1 MDPFGILYTDL
12 YQLTMGQVYFR
23 LGLHEKEALFEAFYR
38 KNPDYGAHQAGYTV
52 FAGLDPLL
60 SWMEEVRFGEEELA
74 ALRALK
80 SRSGK
85 PLFDEDYLRY
95 LKAMGGFSGLRVRA
109 LPEGRVA
116 HPQVPLL
123 SVEGP
128 LLQAQLLETAL
139 LNRINYETLIATKAS
154 RVREAAGE
162 ALVLEFGLR
171 RAPAKGGESATR
183 ASLIG
188 GADRT
193 SAVSLSHLLGLPPS
207 GTHAHS
213 LVQAFLALGYT
224 EEDAFRA
231 FAEVFPNDTVLL
243 LDTVDTLRSGLPHA
257 IKVFE
262 ELRRKGH
269 RPVGVRIDSGDL
281 AYLAIQV
288 ARELDKAGFPEAL
301 IVLSGDLDELVIWQ
315 IKSQILE
322 EAPRY
327 GVEPEA
333 LLKRLVY
340 GVGTKMVV
348 SWGAPAL
355 GGVYKLVAI
364 REDGRWAPAI
374 KISDSLEK
382 VLNPGHKKVFRVYDH
397 RGLATADLLTT
408 HEEEPDPR
416 KPLTLR
422 HPTDATKH
430 RTLQPGSFALEPL
443 LEEVF
448 RGKRLFPPL
457 PLEVLKERRRK
468 DVERLDPGVRR
479 LVNPHLYHVS
489 LSERLFALK
498 EALIQRLE
506 GGHAGIP

>member
-23 LGLHEKEALFEAFYR
+23 MGLHEREALFEAFYR
-38 KNPDYGAHQAGYTV
+38 RNPDYGAHQAGYTV

-60 SWMEEVRFGEEELA
+60 SWMEEARFGEAELS

-80 SRSGK
+80 SRSGR
-85 PLFDEDYLRY
+85 PLFSEDYLAY
-95 LKAMGGFSGLRVRA
+95 LKAMEGFSGLTLRA
-109 LPEGRVA
+109 HLEGRVA
-116 HPQVPLL
+116 HPQVPLI

-139 LNRINYETLIATKAS
+139 LNRIGYETLVATKAS

-162 ALVLEFGLR
+162 AVVLEFGLR
-171 RAPAKGGESATR
+171 RAPGKGGEGATR

-188 GADRT
+188 GADRS
-193 SAVSLSHLLGLPPS
+193 SAVSLSHLLGLPSS

-213 LVQAFLALGYT
+213 LVQAFLALGHS
-224 EEDAFRA
+224 EEEAFQA
-231 FAEVFPNDTVLL
+231 FAEVFPDDTILL
-243 LDTVDTLRSGLPHA
+243 LDTVDTLHSGLPHA

-262 ELRRKGH
+262 ALRKKGH

-333 LLKRLVY
+333 LLKRLVF
-340 GVGTKMVV
+340 GVGTRMVV
-348 SWGAPAL
+348 SWGCPAL
-355 GGVYKLVAI
+355 GGVYKLVAM
-364 REDGRWAPAI
+364 RENGAWAPAI

-382 VLNPGHKKVFRVYDH
+382 ILNPGHKRVYRVYDE
-397 RGLATADLLTT
+397 RGLATADLLALA
-408 HEEEPDPR
+408 EEEVREDR
-416 KPLTLR
+416 PLTLR
-422 HPTDATKH
+422 HPTDPTK
-430 RTLQPGSFALEPL
+430 RRVLSPGAFALEPL
-443 LEEVF
+443 LVEAF
-448 RGKRLFPPL
+448 RGGKRLFPPL
-457 PLEVLKERRRK
+457 SIKELRARRDR
-468 DVERLDPGVRR
+468 DVARLDPGVRR
-479 LVNPHLYHVS
+479 LVNPHIYHVS
-489 LSERLFALK
+489 LTERLFALK
-498 EALIQRLE
+498 EELLRKLE
-506 GGHAGIP
+506 G

>member
-23 LGLHEKEALFEAFYR
+23 MGLHEREALFEAFYR
-38 KNPDYGAHQAGYTV
+38 RNPDYGAHQAGYTV

-60 SWMEEVRFGEEELA
+60 SWMEEARFGEAELN

-80 SRSGK
+80 SRSGR
-85 PLFDEDYLRY
+85 PLFFEDYLAY
-95 LKAMGGFSGLRVRA
+95 LKAMGGFSGLTLRA
-109 LPEGRVA
+109 HLEGRVA
-116 HPQVPLL
+116 HPQVPLI

-139 LNRINYETLIATKAS
+139 LNRINYETLVATKAS

-162 ALVLEFGLR
+162 AVVLEFGLR
-171 RAPAKGGESATR
+171 RAPGKGGENATR

-188 GADRT
+188 GADRS
-193 SAVSLSHLLGLPPS
+193 SAVSLSHLLGLPSS

-213 LVQAFLALGYT
+213 LVQAFLALGHS
-224 EEDAFRA
+224 EEEAFQA
-231 FAEVFPNDTVLL
+231 FAEVFPDDTILL
-243 LDTVDTLRSGLPHA
+243 LDTVDTLHSGLPHA

-262 ELRRKGH
+262 ALRKKGH

-333 LLKRLVY
+333 LLKRLVF
-340 GVGTKMVV
+340 GVGTRMVV
-348 SWGAPAL
+348 SWGYPAL

-364 REDGRWAPAI
+364 RENGAWAPAI

-382 VLNPGHKKVFRVYDH
+382 ILNPGHKRVYRVYDE
-397 RGLATADLLTT
+397 RGLATADLLALA
-408 HEEEPDPR
+408 EEEVREDR
-416 KPLTLR
+416 PLTLR
-422 HPTDATKH
+422 HPTDPTK
-430 RTLQPGSFALEPL
+430 RRVLSPGAFTLEPL
-443 LEEVF
+443 LVEAF
-448 RGKRLFPPL
+448 RGGKRLFPPL
-457 PLEVLKERRRK
+457 SIKELRARRDR
-468 DVERLDPGVRR
+468 DVARLDPGVRR
-479 LVNPHLYHVS
+479 LVNPHIYHVS
-489 LSERLFALK
+489 LTERLFALK
-498 EALIQRLE
+498 EELVRKLE
-506 GGHAGIP
+506 G

>member
-23 LGLHEKEALFEAFYR
+23 MGLHEKEALFEAFYR
-38 KNPDYGAHQAGYTV
+38 RNPDYGAHQAGYTV

-60 SWMEEVRFGEEELA
+60 SWMEEARFGEEEIA
-74 ALRALK
+74 ALRSLK

-85 PLFDEDYLRY
+85 PLFAEDYLRY
-95 LKAMGGFSGLRVRA
+95 LKAMGGFSGLTLKA

-116 HPQVPLL
+116 HPQVPLI

-139 LNRINYETLIATKAS
+139 LNRLNYETLIATKAS

-162 ALVLEFGLR
+162 AVVLEFGLR

-188 GADRT
+188 GANRS
-193 SAVSLSHLLGLPPS
+193 SAVSLSHLLGLPAS

-213 LVQAFLALGYT
+213 LVQAFMALGYS

-231 FAEVFPNDTVLL
+231 FAEVFPDDTILL
-243 LDTVDTLRSGLPHA
+243 LDTVDTLHSGLPHA
-257 IKVFE
+257 IRVFE

-269 RPVGVRIDSGDL
+269 KPVGVRIDSGDL
-281 AYLAIQV
+281 AHLAIQV
-288 ARELDKAGFPEAL
+288 ARELDKAGFPEVL

-327 GVEPEA
+327 GVDPDR

-340 GVGTKMVV
+340 GVGTRMVV

-355 GGVYKLVAI
+355 GGVYKLVAV
-364 REDGRWAPAI
+364 RENGTWAPAM
-374 KISDSLEK
+374 KVSNSLEK
-382 VLNPGHKKVFRVYDH
+382 VLNPGHKRVYRVYDE
-397 RGLATADLLTT
+397 RGLATADLLALA
-408 HEEEPDPR
+408 EEEVREDA
-416 KPLTLR
+416 PLTLR
-422 HPTDATKH
+422 HPTDPTKR
-430 RTLQPGSFALEPL
+430 RTLRPGSFRLEPL
-443 LEEVF
+443 LEEVY
-448 RGKRLFPPL
+448 RGRRLFPPL
-457 PLEVLKERRRK
+457 PLEELRKRRDR
-468 DVERLDPGVRR
+468 DVALLDPGVRR
-479 LVNPHLYHVS
+479 LVNPHVYHVS
-489 LSERLFALK
+489 LTERLFALK
-498 EALIQRLE
+498 EELVRRLE
-506 GGHAGIP
+506 G

>member
-23 LGLHEKEALFEAFYR
+23 MGLHEREALFEAFYR
-38 KNPDYGAHQAGYTV
+38 RNPDYGAHQAGYTV

-60 SWMEEVRFGEEELA
+60 SWMEEARFGEAELN

-80 SRSGK
+80 SRSGR
-85 PLFDEDYLRY
+85 PLFSEDYLAY
-95 LKAMGGFSGLRVRA
+95 LKAMGGFSGLTLRA
-109 LPEGRVA
+109 HLEGRVA
-116 HPQVPLL
+116 HPQVPLI

-139 LNRINYETLIATKAS
+139 LNRINYETLVATKAS

-162 ALVLEFGLR
+162 AVVLEFGLR
-171 RAPAKGGESATR
+171 RAPGKGGEGATR

-188 GADRT
+188 GADRS
-193 SAVSLSHLLGLPPS
+193 SAVSLSHLLGLPSS

-213 LVQAFLALGYT
+213 LVQAFLALGHS
-224 EEDAFRA
+224 EEEAFQA
-231 FAEVFPNDTVLL
+231 FAEVFPDDTILL
-243 LDTVDTLRSGLPHA
+243 LDTVDTLHSGLPHA

-262 ELRRKGH
+262 ALRKKGH

-340 GVGTKMVV
+340 GVGTRMVV
-348 SWGAPAL
+348 SWGYPAL

-364 REDGRWAPAI
+364 RENGAWAPAI

-382 VLNPGHKKVFRVYDH
+382 ILNPGHKRVYRVYDE
-397 RGLATADLLTT
+397 RGLATADLLALA
-408 HEEEPDPR
+408 EEEVREDR
-416 KPLTLR
+416 PLTLR
-422 HPTDATKH
+422 HPTDPTK
-430 RTLQPGSFALEPL
+430 RRVLSPGAFTLEPL
-443 LEEVF
+443 LVEAF
-448 RGKRLFPPL
+448 RGGKRLFPPL
-457 PLEVLKERRRK
+457 SIKELRARRDR
-468 DVERLDPGVRR
+468 DVARLDPGVRR
-479 LVNPHLYHVS
+479 LVNPHIYHVS
-489 LSERLFALK
+489 LTERLFALK
-498 EALIQRLE
+498 EELVRKLE
-506 GGHAGIP
+506 G

>member
-23 LGLHEKEALFEAFYR
+23 LGLHEREALFEAFYR

-60 SWMEEVRFGEEELA
+60 SWMETARFGNEELE
-74 ALRALK
+74 ALGALK
-80 SRSGK
+80 GRSGK
-85 PLFDEDYLRY
+85 PLFAEDYLRY
-95 LKAMGGFSGLRVRA
+95 LKDVGGFSGLTVRA

-162 ALVLEFGLR
+162 EAVVLEFGLR
-171 RAPAKGGESATR
+171 RAPGKGGESATR

-188 GADRT
+188 GANRS
-193 SAVSLSHLLGLPPS
+193 SAVSLSHLLGLPSS

-224 EEDAFRA
+224 EEDAFQA
-231 FAEVFPNDTVLL
+231 FAEVFPDDTILL
-243 LDTVDTLRSGLPHA
+243 LDTVDTLHSGLPHA
-257 IKVFE
+257 LKVFE
-262 ELRRKGH
+262 RLRRKGH

-288 ARELDKAGFPEAL
+288 AKELDKAGFADTL

-327 GVEPEA
+327 GVEPEK

-340 GVGTKMVV
+340 GVGTRMVV
-348 SWGAPAL
+348 SWGYPAL

-364 REDGRWAPAI
+364 RENGTWAPAI

-382 VLNPGHKKVFRVYDH
+382 VLNPGHKKVYRVYDG
-397 RGLATADLLTT
+397 RGLATADLLATFD
-408 HEEEPDPR
+408 EEVREDT
-416 KPLTLR
+416 PLHLR
-422 HPTDATKH
+422 HPTDPTKR
-430 RTLQPGSFALEPL
+430 RTLRPGEFTLEPL
-443 LEEVF
+443 LEEAF
-448 RGKRLFPPL
+448 RGRRLFPPV
-457 PLEVLKERRRK
+457 PLEALRERRQK
-468 DVERLDPGVRR
+468 DVARLDPGVRR
-479 LVNPHLYHVS
+479 LVNPHIYHVS
-489 LSERLFALK
+489 LTERLFALK
-498 EALIQRLE
+498 EALVARLS
-506 GGHAGIP
+506 G

>member
-23 LGLHEKEALFEAFYR
+23 MGLHEREALFEAFYR
-38 KNPDYGAHQAGYTV
+38 RNPDYGAHQAGYTV

-60 SWMEEVRFGEEELA
+60 SWMEEARFDEAELN

-80 SRSGK
+80 SRSGR
-85 PLFDEDYLRY
+85 PLFSEDYLAY
-95 LKAMGGFSGLRVRA
+95 LKAMGGFSGLTVRA
-109 LPEGRVA
+109 HLEGRVA
-116 HPQVPLL
+116 HPQVPLI

-128 LLQAQLLETAL
+128 LLQVQLLETAL
-139 LNRINYETLIATKAS
+139 LNRINYETLVATKAS

-162 ALVLEFGLR
+162 AVVLEFGLR
-171 RAPAKGGESATR
+171 RAPGKGGGSATR

-188 GADRT
+188 GADRS
-193 SAVSLSHLLGLPPS
+193 SAVSLSHLLGLPSS

-213 LVQAFLALGYT
+213 LVQAFLALGHS
-224 EEDAFRA
+224 EEEAFQA
-231 FAEVFPNDTVLL
+231 FAEVFPDDTILL
-243 LDTVDTLRSGLPHA
+243 LDTVDTLHSGLPHA

-262 ELRRKGH
+262 ALRKKGH

-340 GVGTKMVV
+340 GVGTRMVV
-348 SWGAPAL
+348 SWGYPAL

-364 REDGRWAPAI
+364 RENGAWAPAI

-382 VLNPGHKKVFRVYDH
+382 ILNPGYKRVYRVYDE
-397 RGLATADLLTT
+397 RGLATADLLALA
-408 HEEEPDPR
+408 EEEVREDR
-416 KPLTLR
+416 PLTLR
-422 HPTDATKH
+422 HPTDPTK
-430 RTLQPGSFALEPL
+430 RRVLSPGAFTLEPL
-443 LEEVF
+443 LVKAF
-448 RGKRLFPPL
+448 RGGKRLFPPL
-457 PLEVLKERRRK
+457 SIKELRARRDR
-468 DVERLDPGVRR
+468 DVARLDPGVRR
-479 LVNPHLYHVS
+479 LVNPHIYHVS
-489 LSERLFALK
+489 LTERLFALK
-498 EALIQRLE
+498 EELVRKLE
-506 GGHAGIP
+506 G

>member
-23 LGLHEKEALFEAFYR
+23 LGLHERQALFEAFYR

-60 SWMEEVRFGEEELA
+60 SWMEGARFQEEDLD

-80 SRSGK
+80 GRSGRS
-85 PLFDEDYLRY
+85 LFGEDYLAY
-95 LKAMGGFSGLRVRA
+95 LREMGGFSGLTLRA

-116 HPQVPLL
+116 HPQVPLI

-162 ALVLEFGLR
+162 AVVLEFGLR
-171 RAPAKGGESATR
+171 RSPAKGGEAATR

-188 GADRT
+188 GANRS
-193 SAVSLSHLLGLPPS
+193 SAVSLSHLLGLPSS

-213 LVQAFLALGYT
+213 LVQAFLALGYS
-224 EEDAFRA
+224 EEEAFQA
-231 FAEVFPNDTVLL
+231 FAEVFPDDTILL
-243 LDTVDTLRSGLPHA
+243 LDTVDTLHSGLPHA
-257 IKVFE
+257 IRVFE
-262 ELRRKGH
+262 ALRRKGH

-288 ARELDKAGFPEAL
+288 AKELDKAGFPETL

-327 GVEPEA
+327 GVDPDR
-333 LLKRLVY
+333 LLRRLVY

-348 SWGAPAL
+348 SWGHPAL

-364 REDGRWAPAI
+364 RENGTWAPAI

-382 VLNPGHKKVFRVYDH
+382 ILNPGHKRVYRVYDQ
-397 RGLATADLLTT
+397 RGLATADLLATA
-408 HEEEPDPR
+408 EETLRPDQ
-416 KPLTLR
+416 PLCLR
-422 HPTDATKH
+422 HPTDPTKR
-430 RTLQPGSFALEPL
+430 RTLRPGEFTLEPL
-443 LEEVF
+443 LEEVY
-448 RGKRLFPPL
+448 RGRRLFPPL
-457 PLEVLKERRRK
+457 PLEVLQERRRK

-479 LVNPHLYHVS
+479 LVNPHIYHVS
-489 LSERLFALK
+489 LTERLFALK
-498 EALIQRLE
+498 EELVRRLE
-506 GGHAGIP
+506 EG

>member
-23 LGLHEKEALFEAFYR
+23 MGLHEREALFEAFYR

-60 SWMEEVRFGEEELA
+60 SWMETARFGEEELS

-85 PLFDEDYLRY
+85 PLFAEDYLAY
-95 LKAMGGFSGLRVRA
+95 LRGMGGFSGLTLRA

-116 HPQVPLL
+116 HPQVPLV

-139 LNRINYETLIATKAS
+139 LNRLSYETLIATKAS

-162 ALVLEFGLR
+162 AVVLEFGLR

-188 GADRT
+188 GANRS
-193 SAVSLSHLLGLPPS
+193 SAVSLSHLLGLPAS

-213 LVQAFLALGYT
+213 LVQAFLALGHS
-224 EEDAFRA
+224 EEEAFQA
-231 FAEVFPNDTVLL
+231 FAEVFPDDTILL
-243 LDTVDTLRSGLPHA
+243 LDTVDTLHSGLPHA
-257 IKVFE
+257 LRVFE
-262 ELRRKGH
+262 RLRRKGH

-288 ARELDKAGFPEAL
+288 AKELDRAGFSEVL

-327 GVEPEA
+327 GVDPDR
-333 LLKRLVY
+333 LLRRLVY
-340 GVGTKMVV
+340 GVGTRMVV

-355 GGVYKLVAI
+355 GMVYKLVAV
-364 REDGRWAPAI
+364 REDGAWAPAM
-374 KISDSLEK
+374 KVSDSLEK
-382 VLNPGHKKVFRVYDH
+382 VLNPGHKKVFRVYDE
-397 RGLATADLLTT
+397 RGLATADLLALA
-408 HEEEPDPR
+408 EEEVGEER
-416 KPLTLR
+416 PLALR
-422 HPTDATKH
+422 HPSDPTKR
-430 RTLQPGSFALEPL
+430 RTLRPGTFALEPL
-443 LEEVF
+443 LEEAF
-448 RGKRLFPPL
+448 RSRRLFAPL
-457 PLEVLKERRRK
+457 SLEVLQERRRK
-468 DVERLDPGVRR
+468 NVARLDSGVRR
-479 LVNPHLYHVS
+479 LVNPHVYHVS
-489 LSERLFALK
+489 LTEKLFALK
-498 EALIQRLE
+498 EALLRKLE
-506 GGHAGIP
+506 EA

>member
-23 LGLHEKEALFEAFYR
+23 LGLHERPALFEAFYR
-38 KNPDYGAHQAGYTV
+38 KNPDYGAHQAGYTI

-60 SWMEEVRFGEEELA
+60 SWMEEVHFGEEEIA
-74 ALRALK
+74 ALRTLK
-80 SRSGK
+80 GRSGQ
-85 PLFDEDYLRY
+85 PLFAEDYLRY
-95 LKAMGGFSGLRVRA
+95 LREMGGFRGLTLRA

-116 HPQVPLL
+116 HPQVPLI

-162 ALVLEFGLR
+162 ATVMEFGLR
-171 RAPAKGGESATR
+171 RAPSKGGESATR

-188 GADRT
+188 GASRS
-193 SAVSLSHLLGLPPS
+193 SAVSLSHLLGLPSS

-213 LVQAFLALGYT
+213 LVQAFLALGYS
-224 EEDAFRA
+224 EEEAFQA
-231 FAEVFPNDTVLL
+231 FAEVFPDDTILL
-243 LDTVDTLRSGLPHA
+243 LDTVDTLGSGLPHA
-257 IKVFE
+257 IRVFE
-262 ELRRKGH
+262 RLRRQGH

-281 AYLAIQV
+281 AYLSIQV
-288 ARELDKAGFPEAL
+288 AKELDRAGFPEAL

-327 GVEPEA
+327 GVDPEA

-348 SWGAPAL
+348 SWGYPAL

-364 REDGRWAPAI
+364 REDGGWAPAI

-382 VLNPGHKKVFRVYDH
+382 ILNPGHKKVYRVYDR
-397 RGLATADLLTT
+397 RGLATADLLAT
-408 HEEEPDPR
+408 HEEEVREDQA
-416 KPLTLR
+416 LCLR
-422 HPTDATKH
+422 HPTDPTKR
-430 RTLQPGSFALEPL
+430 RTLRPGEFTLEPL
-443 LEEVF
+443 QEEVF
-448 RGKRLFPPL
+448 RGGRLFPPV
-457 PLEVLKERRRK
+457 PLEVLQERRKR

-479 LVNPHLYHVS
+479 LVNPHIYHVS
-489 LSERLFALK
+489 LTEGLFSLK
-498 EALIQRLE
+498 EELVARLE
-506 GGHAGIP
+506 QG

>member
-23 LGLHEKEALFEAFYR
+23 MGLHEREALFEAFYR
-38 KNPDYGAHQAGYTV
+38 RNPDYGAHQAGYTV

-60 SWMEEVRFGEEELA
+60 SWMEEARFGEAELN

-80 SRSGK
+80 SRSGR
-85 PLFDEDYLRY
+85 PLFSEDYLAY
-95 LKAMGGFSGLRVRA
+95 LKAMGGFSGLTLRA
-109 LPEGRVA
+109 HLEGRVA
-116 HPQVPLL
+116 HPQVPLI

-139 LNRINYETLIATKAS
+139 LNRINHETLVATKAS

-162 ALVLEFGLR
+162 AVVLEFGLR
-171 RAPAKGGESATR
+171 RAPGKGGEGATR

-188 GADRT
+188 GADRS
-193 SAVSLSHLLGLPPS
+193 SAVSLSHLLGLPSS

-213 LVQAFLALGYT
+213 LVQAFLALGHS
-224 EEDAFRA
+224 EEEAFQA
-231 FAEVFPNDTVLL
+231 FAEVFPDDTILL
-243 LDTVDTLRSGLPHA
+243 LDTVDTLHSGLPHA

-262 ELRRKGH
+262 ALRKKGH
-269 RPVGVRIDSGDL
+269 RHVGVRIDSGDL

-288 ARELDKAGFPEAL
+288 ARELDKAGFLEAL

-340 GVGTKMVV
+340 GVGTRMVV
-348 SWGAPAL
+348 SWGYPAL

-364 REDGRWAPAI
+364 RENGAWAPAI

-382 VLNPGHKKVFRVYDH
+382 ILNPGHKRVYRVYDE
-397 RGLATADLLTT
+397 RGLATADLLALA
-408 HEEEPDPR
+408 EEEVREDR
-416 KPLTLR
+416 PLTLR
-422 HPTDATKH
+422 HPTDPTK
-430 RTLQPGSFALEPL
+430 RRVLSPGAFTLEPL
-443 LEEVF
+443 LVEAF
-448 RGKRLFPPL
+448 RGGKRLFPPL
-457 PLEVLKERRRK
+457 SIKELRARRDR
-468 DVERLDPGVRR
+468 DVARLDPGVRR
-479 LVNPHLYHVS
+479 LVNPHIYHVS
-489 LSERLFALK
+489 LTERLFALK
-498 EALIQRLE
+498 EELVRKLE
-506 GGHAGIP
+506 G

>member
-23 LGLHEKEALFEAFYR
+23 MGLHEREALFEAFYR
-38 KNPDYGAHQAGYTV
+38 RNPDYGAHQAGYTV

-60 SWMEEVRFGEEELA
+60 SWMEEARFGEAELN

-80 SRSGK
+80 SRSGR
-85 PLFDEDYLRY
+85 PLFSEDYLAY
-95 LKAMGGFSGLRVRA
+95 LKAMGGFSGLTLRA
-109 LPEGRVA
+109 HLEGRVA
-116 HPQVPLL
+116 HPQVPLI

-139 LNRINYETLIATKAS
+139 LNRINYETLVATKAS

-162 ALVLEFGLR
+162 AVVLEFGLR
-171 RAPAKGGESATR
+171 RAPGKGGEGATR

-188 GADRT
+188 GADRS
-193 SAVSLSHLLGLPPS
+193 SAVSLSHLLGLPSS

-213 LVQAFLALGYT
+213 LVQAFLALGHS
-224 EEDAFRA
+224 EEEAFQA
-231 FAEVFPNDTVLL
+231 FAEVFPDDTILL
-243 LDTVDTLRSGLPHA
+243 LDTVDTLHSGLPHA

-262 ELRRKGH
+262 ALRKKGH

-333 LLKRLVY
+333 LLKRLVF
-340 GVGTKMVV
+340 GVGTRMVV
-348 SWGAPAL
+348 SWGYPAL

-364 REDGRWAPAI
+364 RENGAWAPAI

-382 VLNPGHKKVFRVYDH
+382 ILNPGHKRVYRVYDE
-397 RGLATADLLTT
+397 RGLATADLLALA
-408 HEEEPDPR
+408 EEEVREDR
-416 KPLTLR
+416 PLTLR
-422 HPTDATKH
+422 HPTDPTK
-430 RTLQPGSFALEPL
+430 RRVLSPGAFTLEPL
-443 LEEVF
+443 LVEAF
-448 RGKRLFPPL
+448 RGGKRLFPPL
-457 PLEVLKERRRK
+457 SIKELRARRDR
-468 DVERLDPGVRR
+468 DVARLDPGVRR
-479 LVNPHLYHVS
+479 LVNPHIYHVS
-489 LSERLFALK
+489 LTERLFALK
-498 EALIQRLE
+498 EELLRKLE
-506 GGHAGIP
+506 G

>member
-60 SWMEEVRFGEEELA
+60 SWMESARFGNEELE

-80 SRSGK
+80 GRSGK
-85 PLFDEDYLRY
+85 PLFAEDYLRY
-95 LKAMGGFSGLRVRA
+95 LKEMGGFSGLTVRA

-162 ALVLEFGLR
+162 EAIVLEFGLR
-171 RAPAKGGESATR
+171 RAPGKGGESATR

-188 GADRT
+188 GANRS
-193 SAVSLSHLLGLPPS
+193 SAVSLSHLLGLPSS

-213 LVQAFLALGYT
+213 LVQAFLALGYS
-224 EEDAFRA
+224 EEDAFQA
-231 FAEVFPNDTVLL
+231 FAEVFPDDTILL
-243 LDTVDTLRSGLPHA
+243 LDTVDTLHSGLPHA
-257 IKVFE
+257 LKVFE
-262 ELRRKGH
+262 RLRRKGH

-288 ARELDKAGFPEAL
+288 AKELDKAGFADTL

-327 GVEPEA
+327 GVEPER

-340 GVGTKMVV
+340 GVGTRMVV
-348 SWGAPAL
+348 SWGYPAL

-364 REDGRWAPAI
+364 RENGTWAPAI

-382 VLNPGHKKVFRVYDH
+382 VLNPGHKKVYRVYDH
-397 RGLATADLLTT
+397 RGLATADLLATFD
-408 HEEEPDPR
+408 EEVREDT
-416 KPLTLR
+416 PLHLR
-422 HPTDATKH
+422 HPTDPTKR
-430 RTLQPGSFALEPL
+430 RTLRPGEFTLEPL
-443 LEEVF
+443 LEEAF

-457 PLEVLKERRRK
+457 PLEVLRERRHK
-468 DVERLDPGVRR
+468 DVSRLDPGVRR
-479 LVNPHLYHVS
+479 LVNPHIYHVS
-489 LSERLFALK
+489 LTERLFALK
-498 EALIQRLE
+498 EALVARL
-506 GGHAGIP
+506 AG

>member
-23 LGLHEKEALFEAFYR
+23 MGLHERPALFEAFYR

-60 SWMEEVRFGEEELA
+60 SWMEEARFGEGEIA

-85 PLFDEDYLRY
+85 PLFSEDYLAY
-95 LKAMGGFSGLRVRA
+95 LREMGGFSDLTLRA

-116 HPQVPLL
+116 HPQVPLI

-139 LNRINYETLIATKAS
+139 LNRINHETLIATKAS

-162 ALVLEFGLR
+162 AVVLEFGLR
-171 RAPAKGGESATR
+171 RAPGKGGEGATR

-188 GADRT
+188 GANRS
-193 SAVSLSHLLGLPPS
+193 SAVSLSHLLGLPSS

-213 LVQAFLALGYT
+213 LVQAFLALGYS
-224 EEDAFRA
+224 EEEAFQA
-231 FAEVFPNDTVLL
+231 FAEVFPDDTILL
-243 LDTVDTLRSGLPHA
+243 LDTVDTLHSGLPHA

-262 ELRRKGH
+262 ALRKKGH

-288 ARELDKAGFPEAL
+288 ARELNKAGFPETL

-327 GVEPEA
+327 GVDPEG
-333 LLKRLVY
+333 LLKRLVF
-340 GVGTKMVV
+340 GVGTRMVV
-348 SWGAPAL
+348 SWGYPAL

-364 REDGRWAPAI
+364 RENGSWAPAI

-382 VLNPGHKKVFRVYDH
+382 ILNPGHKRVYRVYDA
-397 RGLATADLLTT
+397 RGLATADLLSLA
-408 HEEEPDPR
+408 EEEVRPDS
-416 KPLTLR
+416 PLCLR
-422 HPTDATKH
+422 HPTDPTKR
-430 RTLQPGSFALEPL
+430 RTLSPGNFALEPL
-443 LEEVF
+443 LVEAF
-448 RGKRLFPPL
+448 RGGRRLFPPL
-457 PLEVLKERRRK
+457 PIEALRRRRDE
-468 DVERLDPGVRR
+468 DVARLDPGVRR
-479 LVNPHLYHVS
+479 LVNPHIYHVS
-489 LSERLFALK
+489 LTERLFALK
-498 EALIQRLE
+498 EELVRKLE
-506 GGHAGIP
+506 G

>member
-23 LGLHEKEALFEAFYR
+23 LGLHEREALFEAFYR

-60 SWMEEVRFGEEELA
+60 SWMETARFGNEELE
-74 ALRALK
+74 ALGALK
-80 SRSGK
+80 GRSGK
-85 PLFDEDYLRY
+85 PLFAEDYLRY
-95 LKAMGGFSGLRVRA
+95 LKDVGGFSGLTVRA

-162 ALVLEFGLR
+162 EAVVLEFGLR
-171 RAPAKGGESATR
+171 RAPGKGGESATR

-188 GADRT
+188 GANRS
-193 SAVSLSHLLGLPPS
+193 SAVSLSHLLGLPSS

-224 EEDAFRA
+224 EEDAFQA
-231 FAEVFPNDTVLL
+231 FAEVFPDDTILL
-243 LDTVDTLRSGLPHA
+243 LDTVDTLHSGLPHA
-257 IKVFE
+257 LKVFE
-262 ELRRKGH
+262 RLRRKGH

-288 ARELDKAGFPEAL
+288 AKELDKAGFADTL

-327 GVEPEA
+327 GVEPEK

-340 GVGTKMVV
+340 GVGTRMVV
-348 SWGAPAL
+348 SWGYPAL

-364 REDGRWAPAI
+364 RENGTWAPAI

-382 VLNPGHKKVFRVYDH
+382 VLNPGHKKVYRVYDG
-397 RGLATADLLTT
+397 RGLATADLLATFD
-408 HEEEPDPR
+408 EEVREDT
-416 KPLTLR
+416 PLHLR
-422 HPTDATKH
+422 HPTH
-430 RTLQPGSFALEPL
+430 PPQRRTLRPGEFTLEPL
-443 LEEVF
+443 LEEAF
-448 RGKRLFPPL
+448 RGRRLFPPV
-457 PLEVLKERRRK
+457 PLEALRERRQR
-468 DVERLDPGVRR
+468 DVARLDPGVRR
-479 LVNPHLYHVS
+479 LVNPHIYHVS
-489 LSERLFALK
+489 LTERLFALK
-498 EALIQRLE
+498 EALVAQLS
-506 GGHAGIP
+506 G

>member
-23 LGLHEKEALFEAFYR
+23 LGLHEREALFEAFYR

-60 SWMEEVRFGEEELA
+60 SWMETARFGNEELE
-74 ALRALK
+74 ALGALK
-80 SRSGK
+80 GRSGK
-85 PLFDEDYLRY
+85 PLFAEDYLRY
-95 LKAMGGFSGLRVRA
+95 LKDVGGFSSLTVRA

-162 ALVLEFGLR
+162 EAVVLEFGLR
-171 RAPAKGGESATR
+171 RAPGKGGESATR

-188 GADRT
+188 GANRS
-193 SAVSLSHLLGLPPS
+193 SAVSLSHLLGLPSS

-224 EEDAFRA
+224 EEDAFQA
-231 FAEVFPNDTVLL
+231 FAEVFPDDTILL
-243 LDTVDTLRSGLPHA
+243 LDTVDTLHSGLPHA
-257 IKVFE
+257 LKVFE
-262 ELRRKGH
+262 RLRRKGH

-288 ARELDKAGFPEAL
+288 AKELDKAGFADTL

-327 GVEPEA
+327 GVEPEK

-340 GVGTKMVV
+340 GVGTRMVV
-348 SWGAPAL
+348 SWGYPAL

-364 REDGRWAPAI
+364 RENGTWAPAI

-382 VLNPGHKKVFRVYDH
+382 VLNPGHKKVYRVYDG
-397 RGLATADLLTT
+397 RGLATADLLATFD
-408 HEEEPDPR
+408 EEVREDT
-416 KPLTLR
+416 PLHLR
-422 HPTDATKH
+422 HPTDPTKR
-430 RTLQPGSFALEPL
+430 RTLRPGEFTLEPL
-443 LEEVF
+443 LEEAF
-448 RGKRLFPPL
+448 RGRRLFPPV
-457 PLEVLKERRRK
+457 PLEALRERRQR
-468 DVERLDPGVRR
+468 DVARLDPGVRR
-479 LVNPHLYHVS
+479 LVNPHIYHVS
-489 LSERLFALK
+489 LTERLFALK
-498 EALIQRLE
+498 EALVAQLS
-506 GGHAGIP
+506 G

>member
-23 LGLHEKEALFEAFYR
+23 LGLHERPALFEAFYR

-60 SWMEEVRFGEEELA
+60 SWMEEARFGEEEIE

-85 PLFDEDYLRY
+85 PLFAEDYLAY
-95 LKAMGGFSGLRVRA
+95 LQAMGGFSGLTLRA

-116 HPQVPLL
+116 HPQVPLI

-139 LNRINYETLIATKAS
+139 LNRINHETLIATKAS

-162 ALVLEFGLR
+162 AVVLEFGLR
-171 RAPAKGGESATR
+171 RAPGKGGEGATR

-188 GADRT
+188 GADRS
-193 SAVSLSHLLGLPPS
+193 SAVSLSHLLGLPSS

-213 LVQAFLALGYT
+213 LVQAFMALGHS
-224 EEDAFRA
+224 EEEAFLA
-231 FAEVFPNDTVLL
+231 FAEVFPDDTILL
-243 LDTVDTLRSGLPHA
+243 LDTVDTLHSGLPHA

-262 ELRRKGH
+262 TLRKKGH

-288 ARELDKAGFPEAL
+288 AKELDKAGFPEAL

-327 GVEPEA
+327 GVEPEG

-340 GVGTKMVV
+340 GVGTRMVA
-348 SWGAPAL
+348 SWGYPAL

-364 REDGRWAPAI
+364 RENGAWAPAI

-382 VLNPGHKKVFRVYDH
+382 VLNPGHKRVYRVYDE
-397 RGLATADLLTT
+397 RGLATADLLALA
-408 HEEEPDPR
+408 EEEVREDR
-416 KPLTLR
+416 PLTLR
-422 HPTDATKH
+422 HPTDPTKR
-430 RTLQPGSFALEPL
+430 RTLSPGTFTLEPL
-443 LEEVF
+443 LVETF
-448 RGKRLFPPL
+448 REGRRLFPPL
-457 PLEVLKERRRK
+457 PIKELRARRDR
-468 DVERLDPGVRR
+468 DVARLDPGVRR
-479 LVNPHLYHVS
+479 LVNPHIYHVS
-489 LSERLFALK
+489 LTERLFALK
-498 EALIQRLE
+498 EALVRKLE
-506 GGHAGIP
+506 G

>member
-23 LGLHEKEALFEAFYR
+23 LGLHEREALFEAFYR
-38 KNPDYGAHQAGYTV
+38 KNPDYGAHQAGYTI

-60 SWMEEVRFGEEELA
+60 TWMEEARFGEEELA
-74 ALRALK
+74 ALSALK

-85 PLFDEDYLRY
+85 PLFAEDYLRY
-95 LKAMGGFSGLRVRA
+95 LKGIGGFQGLTLRA

-116 HPQVPLL
+116 HPQVPLI

-171 RAPAKGGESATR
+171 RAPAKGGEAATR

-188 GADRT
+188 GANRS
-193 SAVSLSHLLGLPPS
+193 SAVSLSHLLGLPSS

-213 LVQAFLALGYT
+213 MVQAFLALGHS
-224 EEDAFRA
+224 EEEAFQA
-231 FAEVFPNDTVLL
+231 FAEVFPDDTILL
-243 LDTVDTLRSGLPHA
+243 LDTVDTLDSGLPNA
-257 IKVFE
+257 IRVFE
-262 ELRRKGH
+262 RLRRKGH
-269 RPVGVRIDSGDL
+269 KPVGVRIDSGDL

-288 ARELDKAGFPEAL
+288 ARELDKAGFPETL
-301 IVLSGDLDELVIWQ
+301 IILSGDLDELVIWQ
-315 IKSQILE
+315 IKSQIQE

-327 GVEPEA
+327 GVDPDR

-340 GVGTKMVV
+340 GVGTRMVV
-348 SWGAPAL
+348 SWGYPAL

-364 REDGRWAPAI
+364 RENGTWAPAI

-382 VLNPGHKKVFRVYDH
+382 VLNPGHKKVYRVYDR
-397 RGLATADLLTT
+397 RGLATADLLTA
-408 HEEEPDPR
+408 HDEEVRENQ
-416 KPLTLR
+416 PLCLR
-422 HPTDATKH
+422 HPTDPTKR
-430 RTLQPGSFALEPL
+430 RTLRPGEFTLEPL
-443 LEEVF
+443 LEEAY

-457 PLEVLKERRRK
+457 TLEVLQERRRG

-479 LVNPHLYHVS
+479 LVNPHVYHVS

-498 EALIQRLE
+498 EELVARL
-506 GGHAGIP
+506 GQG

>member
-1 MDPFGILYTDL
+1 MLGSMDPFGILYTDL

-23 LGLHEKEALFEAFYR
+23 MGLHEKEALFETFYR

-52 FAGLDPLL
+52 FSGLDPLL
-60 SWMEEVRFGEEELA
+60 SWMEAAHFKKEELE

-95 LKAMGGFSGLRVRA
+95 LQEIGGFSGLTLRA

-116 HPQVPLL
+116 HPQVPLIA
-123 SVEGP
+123 VEGP

-139 LNRINYETLIATKAS
+139 LNRINYETLISTKAS

-162 ALVLEFGLR
+162 AVVLEFGLR
-171 RAPAKGGESATR
+171 RAPGKGGESATR

-188 GADRT
+188 GANRS
-193 SAVSLSHLLGLPPS
+193 SAVSLSHLLGLPSS

-213 LVQAFLALGYT
+213 LVQAYLALGYS
-224 EEDAFRA
+224 ELDAFLA
-231 FAEVFPNDTVLL
+231 FAEVFPDDTILL
-243 LDTVDTLRSGLPHA
+243 LDTVDTLHSGLPHA
-257 IKVFE
+257 IRVFE
-262 ELRRKGH
+262 ALRRKGH

-288 ARELDKAGFPEAL
+288 AKELDKAGFPETL

-315 IKSQILE
+315 IKSQIQE

-327 GVEPEA
+327 GVDPDR
-333 LLKRLVY
+333 LIRRLVY
-340 GVGTKMVV
+340 GVGTKMAV

-355 GGVYKLVAI
+355 GGVYKLVAV
-364 REDGRWAPAI
+364 RENGAWAPAI

-382 VLNPGHKKVFRVYDH
+382 VLNPGHKRVFRVYDE
-397 RGLATADLLTT
+397 RGLATADLLTLAD
-408 HEEEPDPR
+408 EAPDPAL
-416 KPLTLR
+416 PLVLR
-422 HPTDATKH
+422 HPTDATK
-430 RTLQPGSFALEPL
+430 RRSLQPGRYTLEPL
-443 LEEVF
+443 LEEVY
-448 RGKRLFPPL
+448 RGRRLFDPL
-457 PLEVLKERRRK
+457 PIPLLQERRKK

-479 LVNPHLYHVS
+479 LVNPHIYHVS

-498 EALIQRLE
+498 EELIRKL
-506 GGHAGIP
+506 A

>member
-23 LGLHEKEALFEAFYR
+23 LGLHEREALFEAFYR

-60 SWMEEVRFGEEELA
+60 SWMENARFGEAELE

-85 PLFDEDYLRY
+85 PLFAEDYLHY
-95 LKAMGGFSGLRVRA
+95 LKAMGGFSGLTVRA

-162 ALVLEFGLR
+162 EAVVLEFGLR
-171 RAPAKGGESATR
+171 RAPGKGGESATR

-188 GADRT
+188 GANRS
-193 SAVSLSHLLGLPPS
+193 SAVSLSHLLGLPAS

-213 LVQAFLALGYT
+213 LVQAFLALGYS
-224 EEDAFRA
+224 EEDAFQA
-231 FAEVFPNDTVLL
+231 FAEVFPDDTILL
-243 LDTVDTLRSGLPHA
+243 LDTVDTLHSGLPHA

-262 ELRRKGH
+262 NLRKKGH

-281 AYLAIQV
+281 AHLAIQ
-288 ARELDKAGFPEAL
+288 AAKELDKAGFPDTL

-327 GVEPEA
+327 GVDPEK

-340 GVGTKMVV
+340 GVGTRMVV
-348 SWGAPAL
+348 SWGYPAL

-364 REDGRWAPAI
+364 RENGTWAPAM

-382 VLNPGHKKVFRVYDH
+382 ILNPGHKKVYRVYDG
-397 RGLATADLLTT
+397 RGLATADLLATF
-408 HEEEPDPR
+408 EEEVREDA
-416 KPLTLR
+416 PLCLR
-422 HPTDATKH
+422 HPTDPTKR
-430 RTLQPGSFALEPL
+430 RTLNPGEFTLEPL
-443 LEEVF
+443 LQEAF

-457 PLEVLKERRRK
+457 PLEALRERRQK
-468 DVERLDPGVRR
+468 DVARLDPGVRR
-479 LVNPHLYHVS
+479 LVNPHIYHVS
-489 LSERLFALK
+489 LTERLFALK
-498 EALIQRLE
+498 EALVARLS
-506 GGHAGIP
+506 G

>member
-60 SWMEEVRFGEEELA
+60 SWMEGATFGEAELE
-74 ALRALK
+74 ALRALRG
-80 SRSGK
+80 RSGK
-85 PLFDEDYLRY
+85 PLFAEDYLRY
-95 LKAMGGFSGLRVRA
+95 LKGMGGFSGLTLRA

-162 ALVLEFGLR
+162 AVVLEFGLR

-188 GADRT
+188 GANRS
-193 SAVSLSHLLGLPPS
+193 SAVSLSHLLGLPSS

-213 LVQAFLALGYT
+213 LVQAFLALGHS
-224 EEDAFRA
+224 EEEAFQA
-231 FAEVFPNDTVLL
+231 FAEVFPDDTILL
-243 LDTVDTLRSGLPHA
+243 LDTVDTLGSGLPHA
-257 IKVFE
+257 IRVFE
-262 ELRRKGH
+262 RLRRKGH
-269 RPVGVRIDSGDL
+269 KPVGVRIDSGDL

-288 ARELDKAGFPEAL
+288 AKELDKAGFPDTL

-348 SWGAPAL
+348 SWGYPAL

-364 REDGRWAPAI
+364 RENGTWAPAI

-382 VLNPGHKKVFRVYDH
+382 ILNPGHKKVYRVYDR
-397 RGLATADLLTT
+397 RGLATADLLATA
-408 HEEEPDPR
+408 EEEVREDQA
-416 KPLTLR
+416 LCLR
-422 HPTDATKH
+422 HPTDPTKR
-430 RTLQPGSFALEPL
+430 RTLRPGEFTLEPL
-443 LEEVF
+443 LQEAY
-448 RGKRLFPPL
+448 RGRRLFPPL
-457 PLEVLKERRRK
+457 PSRSCRRGGARTWSAWT
-468 DVERLDPGVRR
+468 PGC
-479 LVNPHLYHVS
+479 
-489 LSERLFALK
+489 A
-498 EALIQRLE
+498 AW
-506 GGHAGIP
+506 

>member
-23 LGLHEKEALFEAFYR
+23 LGLHERPALFEAFYR

-60 SWMEEVRFGEEELA
+60 SWMEGARFGEEEVA
-74 ALRALK
+74 ALRAL
-80 SRSGK
+80 RGRGGQ
-85 PLFDEDYLRY
+85 PLFAEDYLRY
-95 LKAMGGFSGLRVRA
+95 LKGMGGFSGLTLRA

-116 HPQVPLL
+116 HPQVPLV
-123 SVEGP
+123 SAEGP

-139 LNRINYETLIATKAS
+139 LNRLTYETLVATKAS

-162 ALVLEFGLR
+162 AVVLEFGLR
-171 RAPAKGGESATR
+171 RAPAKGGEAATR

-188 GADRT
+188 GADRS
-193 SAVSLSHLLGLPPS
+193 SAVSLSHLLGLPSS

-213 LVQAFLALGYT
+213 LVQAFLALGYS
-224 EEDAFRA
+224 EEEAFQA
-231 FAEVFPNDTVLL
+231 FAEVFPDDTILL
-243 LDTVDTLRSGLPHA
+243 LDTVDTLGSGLPHA
-257 IKVFE
+257 IRVFE
-262 ELRRKGH
+262 RLRRRGH

-288 ARELDKAGFPEAL
+288 ARELDRAGFPEVL

-327 GVEPEA
+327 GVDAER

-348 SWGAPAL
+348 SWGHPAL
-355 GGVYKLVAI
+355 GGVYKLVAV
-364 REDGRWAPAI
+364 RENGAWAPAM

-382 VLNPGHKKVFRVYDH
+382 VLNPGHKKAYRVYDK
-397 RGLATADLLTT
+397 RGLATADLLAAFD
-408 HEEEPDPR
+408 EAVREDEA
-416 KPLTLR
+416 LTLR
-422 HPTDATKH
+422 HPTDPAKR
-430 RTLQPGSFALEPL
+430 RTLRPGEFTLEPL
-443 LEEVF
+443 LEEVY
-448 RGKRLFPPL
+448 RGRRLFPPL
-457 PLEVLKERRRK
+457 PLEVLQERRRR

-489 LSERLFALK
+489 LTERLFALK
-498 EALIQRLE
+498 GELAARME
-506 GGHAGIP
+506 RG

>member
-23 LGLHEKEALFEAFYR
+23 MGLHEREALFEAFYR
-38 KNPDYGAHQAGYTV
+38 RNPDYGAHQAGYTV

-60 SWMEEVRFGEEELA
+60 SWMEEARFGEAELN

-80 SRSGK
+80 SRSGR
-85 PLFDEDYLRY
+85 PLFSEDYLAY
-95 LKAMGGFSGLRVRA
+95 LKAMGGFSGLTLRA
-109 LPEGRVA
+109 HLEGRVA
-116 HPQVPLL
+116 HPQVPLI

-139 LNRINYETLIATKAS
+139 LNRINYETLVATKAS

-162 ALVLEFGLR
+162 AVVLEFGLR
-171 RAPAKGGESATR
+171 RAPGKGGEGATR

-188 GADRT
+188 GADRS
-193 SAVSLSHLLGLPPS
+193 SAVSLSHLLGLPSS

-213 LVQAFLALGYT
+213 LVQAFLALGHS
-224 EEDAFRA
+224 EEEAFQT
-231 FAEVFPNDTVLL
+231 FAEVFPDDTILL
-243 LDTVDTLRSGLPHA
+243 LDTVDTLHSGLPHA
-257 IKVFE
+257 IKIFE
-262 ELRRKGH
+262 ALRKKGH

-333 LLKRLVY
+333 LLKRLVF
-340 GVGTKMVV
+340 GVGTRMVV
-348 SWGAPAL
+348 SWGYPAL

-364 REDGRWAPAI
+364 RENGAWAPAI

-382 VLNPGHKKVFRVYDH
+382 ILNPGHKRVYRVYDE
-397 RGLATADLLTT
+397 RGLATADLLALA
-408 HEEEPDPR
+408 EEEVREDR
-416 KPLTLR
+416 PLTLR
-422 HPTDATKH
+422 HPTDPTK
-430 RTLQPGSFALEPL
+430 RRVLSPGAFTLEPL
-443 LEEVF
+443 LVEAF
-448 RGKRLFPPL
+448 RGGKRLFPPL
-457 PLEVLKERRRK
+457 SIKELRARRDR
-468 DVERLDPGVRR
+468 DVARLDPGVRR
-479 LVNPHLYHVS
+479 LVNPHIYHVS
-489 LSERLFALK
+489 LTERLFALK
-498 EALIQRLE
+498 EELVRRLE
-506 GGHAGIP
+506 G

>member
-23 LGLHEKEALFEAFYR
+23 LGLHERQALFEAFYR

-60 SWMEEVRFGEEELA
+60 SWMEGARFQEEELD

-80 SRSGK
+80 GRSGR
-85 PLFDEDYLRY
+85 PLFGEDYLAY
-95 LKAMGGFSGLRVRA
+95 LREMGGFSGLTLRA

-116 HPQVPLL
+116 HPQVPLI

-162 ALVLEFGLR
+162 AVVLEFGLR
-171 RAPAKGGESATR
+171 RSPAKGGEAATR

-188 GADRT
+188 GANRS
-193 SAVSLSHLLGLPPS
+193 SAVSLSHLLGLPSS

-213 LVQAFLALGYT
+213 LVQAFLALGYS
-224 EEDAFRA
+224 EEEAFQA
-231 FAEVFPNDTVLL
+231 FAEVFPDDTILL
-243 LDTVDTLRSGLPHA
+243 LDTVDTLHSGLPHA
-257 IKVFE
+257 IRVFE
-262 ELRRKGH
+262 ALRRKGH

-288 ARELDKAGFPEAL
+288 AKELDKAGFPETL

-327 GVEPEA
+327 GVDPDR
-333 LLKRLVY
+333 LLRRLVY

-348 SWGAPAL
+348 SWGHPAL

-364 REDGRWAPAI
+364 RENGTWAPAI

-382 VLNPGHKKVFRVYDH
+382 ILNPGHKRVYRVYDQ
-397 RGLATADLLTT
+397 RGLATADLLATA
-408 HEEEPDPR
+408 EETLRSDQ
-416 KPLTLR
+416 PLCLR
-422 HPTDATKH
+422 HPTDPTKR
-430 RTLQPGSFALEPL
+430 RTLRPGEFTLEPL
-443 LEEVF
+443 LEEVY
-448 RGKRLFPPL
+448 RGRRLFPPL
-457 PLEVLKERRRK
+457 PLEVLQERRRK

-479 LVNPHLYHVS
+479 LVNPHIYHVS
-489 LSERLFALK
+489 LTERLFALK
-498 EALIQRLE
+498 EELVRRLE
-506 GGHAGIP
+506 EG

>member
-23 LGLHEKEALFEAFYR
+23 MGLHEREALFEAFYR
-38 KNPDYGAHQAGYTV
+38 RNPDYGAHQAGYTV

-60 SWMEEVRFGEEELA
+60 SWMEEARFGEAELN

-80 SRSGK
+80 SRSGR
-85 PLFDEDYLRY
+85 PLFSEDYLAY
-95 LKAMGGFSGLRVRA
+95 LKAMGGFSGLTLRA
-109 LPEGRVA
+109 HLEGRVA
-116 HPQVPLL
+116 HPQVPLI

-139 LNRINYETLIATKAS
+139 LNRINHETLVATKAS

-162 ALVLEFGLR
+162 AVVLEFGLR
-171 RAPAKGGESATR
+171 RAPGKGGEGATR

-188 GADRT
+188 GADRS
-193 SAVSLSHLLGLPPS
+193 SAVSLSHLLGLPSS

-213 LVQAFLALGYT
+213 LVQAFLALGHS
-224 EEDAFRA
+224 EEEAFQA
-231 FAEVFPNDTVLL
+231 FAEVFPDDTILL
-243 LDTVDTLRSGLPHA
+243 LDTVDTLHSGLPHA

-262 ELRRKGH
+262 ALRKKGH

-288 ARELDKAGFPEAL
+288 ARELDKAGFLEAL

-340 GVGTKMVV
+340 GVGTRMVV
-348 SWGAPAL
+348 SWGYPAL

-364 REDGRWAPAI
+364 RENGAWAPAI

-382 VLNPGHKKVFRVYDH
+382 ILNPGHKRVYRVYDE
-397 RGLATADLLTT
+397 RGLASADLLALA
-408 HEEEPDPR
+408 EEEVREDR
-416 KPLTLR
+416 PLTLR
-422 HPTDATKH
+422 HPTDPTK
-430 RTLQPGSFALEPL
+430 RRVLSPGAFTLEPL
-443 LEEVF
+443 LVEAF
-448 RGKRLFPPL
+448 RGGKRLFPPL
-457 PLEVLKERRRK
+457 SIEVLRKRRDE
-468 DVERLDPGVRR
+468 DVARLDPGVRR
-479 LVNPHLYHVS
+479 LVNPHIYHVS
-489 LSERLFALK
+489 LTERLFALK
-498 EALIQRLE
+498 EELVRRLE
-506 GGHAGIP
+506 G

>member
-23 LGLHEKEALFEAFYR
+23 LGLHEREALFEAFYR

-60 SWMEEVRFGEEELA
+60 SWMEGTHFGEEELE
-74 ALRALK
+74 ALRSLK
-80 SRSGK
+80 SRSGQ
-85 PLFDEDYLRY
+85 PLFGEDYLRY
-95 LKAMGGFSGLRVRA
+95 LKAMGGFQGLTLRA

-116 HPQVPLL
+116 HPQVPLI
-123 SVEGP
+123 SAEGP

-162 ALVLEFGLR
+162 SLVLEFGLR
-171 RAPAKGGESATR
+171 RAPAKGGEAATR

-188 GADRT
+188 GANRT
-193 SAVSLSHLLGLPPS
+193 SAVSLSHLLGLPSS

-213 LVQAFLALGYT
+213 MVQAFLALGHT
-224 EEDAFRA
+224 EEEAFRA
-231 FAEVFPNDTVLL
+231 FAEVFPDDTILL
-243 LDTVDTLRSGLPHA
+243 LDTVDTLHSGLPHA
-257 IKVFE
+257 IRIFE

-269 RPVGVRIDSGDL
+269 KPVGVRIDSGDL

-288 ARELDKAGFPEAL
+288 AKELDKAGFPETL

-315 IKSQILE
+315 IQSQILG

-327 GVEPEA
+327 GVDPDR

-348 SWGAPAL
+348 SWGYPAL

-364 REDGRWAPAI
+364 RENGTWAPAM

-382 VLNPGHKKVFRVYDH
+382 VLNPGYKKVFRVYDH

-408 HEEEPDPR
+408 FDEEVREDQ
-416 KPLTLR
+416 PLTLR
-422 HPTDATKH
+422 HPTDPTK
-430 RTLQPGSFALEPL
+430 RRLLRPGEFTLEPL
-443 LEEVF
+443 LEEVY
-448 RGKRLFPPL
+448 RGKRLFDPL
-457 PLEVLKERRRK
+457 PVAVLQERRYK

-479 LVNPHLYHVS
+479 LVNPHVYHVS

-498 EALIQRLE
+498 QELVTHLGQ
-506 GGHAGIP
+506 G

>member
-23 LGLHEKEALFEAFYR
+23 LGLHEREALFEAFYR

-60 SWMEEVRFGEEELA
+60 SWMESARFGEAELD

-85 PLFDEDYLRY
+85 PLFAEDYLRY
-95 LKAMGGFSGLRVRA
+95 LKAMGGFAGLTVRA

-139 LNRINYETLIATKAS
+139 LNRISYETLIATKAS

-162 ALVLEFGLR
+162 EAVVLEFGLR
-171 RAPAKGGESATR
+171 RAPGKGGESATR

-188 GADRT
+188 GANRS
-193 SAVSLSHLLGLPPS
+193 SAVSLSHLLGLPSS

-213 LVQAFLALGYT
+213 LVQAFLALGYS
-224 EEDAFRA
+224 EEDAFQA
-231 FAEVFPNDTVLL
+231 FAEVFPDDTILL
-243 LDTVDTLRSGLPHA
+243 LDTVDTLHSGLPHA
-257 IKVFE
+257 LRVFE
-262 ELRRKGH
+262 ALRKKGH

-281 AYLAIQV
+281 AHLAILV
-288 ARELDKAGFPEAL
+288 AKELDKAGFADTL

-327 GVEPEA
+327 GVDPER

-340 GVGTKMVV
+340 GVGTRMVV
-348 SWGAPAL
+348 SWGYPAL

-364 REDGRWAPAI
+364 RENGTWAPAI

-382 VLNPGHKKVFRVYDH
+382 VLNPGHKKVYRVYDH
-397 RGLATADLLTT
+397 RGLATADLLATFDEAVREDT
-408 HEEEPDPR
+408 
-416 KPLTLR
+416 PLTLR
-422 HPTDATKH
+422 HPTDPTKR
-430 RTLQPGSFALEPL
+430 RTLRPGEFTLEPL
-443 LEEVF
+443 LEEAF
-448 RGKRLFPPL
+448 RGKRLFAPL
-457 PLEVLKERRRK
+457 PLEVLRERRQK
-468 DVERLDPGVRR
+468 DVARLDPGVRR
-479 LVNPHLYHVS
+479 LVNPHIYHVS

-498 EALIQRLE
+498 EALVARL
-506 GGHAGIP
+506 AG

>member
-60 SWMEEVRFGEEELA
+60 SWMESARFGNEELE

-80 SRSGK
+80 GRSGK
-85 PLFDEDYLRY
+85 PLFAEDYLRY
-95 LKAMGGFSGLRVRA
+95 LKEMGGFSGLTVRA

-162 ALVLEFGLR
+162 EAIVLEFGLR
-171 RAPAKGGESATR
+171 RAPGKGGESATR

-188 GADRT
+188 GANRS
-193 SAVSLSHLLGLPPS
+193 SAVSLSHLLGLPSS

-213 LVQAFLALGYT
+213 LVQAFLALGYS
-224 EEDAFRA
+224 EEDAFQA
-231 FAEVFPNDTVLL
+231 FAEVFPDDTILL
-243 LDTVDTLRSGLPHA
+243 LDTVDTLHSGLPHA
-257 IKVFE
+257 LKVFE
-262 ELRRKGH
+262 RLRRKGH

-288 ARELDKAGFPEAL
+288 AKELDKAGFADTL

-327 GVEPEA
+327 GVEPER

-340 GVGTKMVV
+340 GVGTRMVV
-348 SWGAPAL
+348 SWGYPAL

-364 REDGRWAPAI
+364 RENGTWAPAI

-382 VLNPGHKKVFRVYDH
+382 VLNPGHKKVYRVYDH
-397 RGLATADLLTT
+397 RGLATADLLATFD
-408 HEEEPDPR
+408 EEVRADT
-416 KPLTLR
+416 PLHLR
-422 HPTDATKH
+422 HPTDPTKR
-430 RTLQPGSFALEPL
+430 RTLRPGEFTLEPL
-443 LEEVF
+443 LEEAF

-457 PLEVLKERRRK
+457 PLEVLRERRHK
-468 DVERLDPGVRR
+468 DVSRLDPGVRR
-479 LVNPHLYHVS
+479 LVNPHVYHVS
-489 LSERLFALK
+489 LTERLFALK
-498 EALIQRLE
+498 EALVARL
-506 GGHAGIP
+506 AG

>member
-23 LGLHEKEALFEAFYR
+23 LGLHERQALFEAFYR

-60 SWMEEVRFGEEELA
+60 SWMEGARFQEEELD

-80 SRSGK
+80 GRSGR
-85 PLFDEDYLRY
+85 PLFGEDYLAY
-95 LKAMGGFSGLRVRA
+95 LREMGGFSGLTLRA
-109 LPEGRVA
+109 LSEGRVA
-116 HPQVPLL
+116 HPQVPLI

-162 ALVLEFGLR
+162 AVVLEFGLR

-188 GADRT
+188 GANRS
-193 SAVSLSHLLGLPPS
+193 SAVSLSHLLGLPAS

-213 LVQAFLALGYT
+213 LVQAFMALGYS
-224 EEDAFRA
+224 EEDAFQA
-231 FAEVFPNDTVLL
+231 FAEVFPDDTILL
-243 LDTVDTLRSGLPHA
+243 LDTVDTLHSGLPHA
-257 IKVFE
+257 IRVFE
-262 ELRRKGH
+262 ALRRKGH

-288 ARELDKAGFPEAL
+288 AKELDKAGFPEAL

-327 GVEPEA
+327 GVDPEK

-364 REDGRWAPAI
+364 RENGTWAPAM
-374 KISDSLEK
+374 KISDSLAK
-382 VLNPGHKKVFRVYDH
+382 ILNPGHKRVYRVYDQ
-397 RGLATADLLTT
+397 RGLATADLLAT
-408 HEEEPDPR
+408 HEEEVREDH
-416 KPLTLR
+416 PLCLR
-422 HPTDATKH
+422 HPTDPTKR
-430 RTLQPGSFALEPL
+430 RTLRPGEFSLEPL
-443 LEEVF
+443 LQEVYQG
-448 RGKRLFPPL
+448 RRLFPPL
-457 PLEVLKERRRK
+457 PLEVLQERRRK

-479 LVNPHLYHVS
+479 LVNPHVYHVS
-489 LSERLFALK
+489 LTERLFALK
-498 EALIQRLE
+498 EELVWRL
-506 GGHAGIP
+506 GG